1 MTNPLY
7 ESFLTIDSIS
17 NIRRHLAA
25 AIPTSDQILL
35 LGPPY
40 KVPKDSTFQSDDVL
54 NSLHLGDLEDT
65 NAEGVLSTTEGSGA
79 RRLFLFSKRAL
90 SEQAPDT
97 PTCHLEPMTLRLPIE
112 PGQCPLH
119 FGEPSSSPLHLALQV
134 YERRFMLNLD
144 GGRVLADGADLRL
157 SACQTCVS
165 EQAIMARALRAA
177 VSNLSVHFNGTL
189 RLRSEFTAEF
199 QAQMSTHGSLLTRFE
214 SILASLA
221 NMPLH
226 MSLISIA
233 RASGRV
239 METLLDTV
247 PVERERSWASQCRT
261 SHQRLLAM
269 FADLDVSFSVMG
281 TTASREEAAKL
292 DLQCEYAIKTLWREI
307 ETTGQQSRD
316 RQAQRLDK
324 LTSYHSQV
332 VKVVMDTIAGVGTQ
346 DAFATLE
353 SMSKSS
359 QDILP
364 AMIADDEEFA
374 RLMQKV
380 AVAKTEAM
388 KRMKARLREVSVS
401 QSAIQRVTSSVTVLR
416 EALSQHSENMGH
428 LEHVAELPESY
439 RDFLSEL
446 RRRRAYGAAVTSS
459 STAMMDRLAT
469 MRGDEVK
476 AREKF
481 LRGSGRHL
489 MPPFFEIFAPTL
501 ATPPPLFTPQLPAMV
516 EMDTLP
522 EISHSEIVG
531 CSSSDAHMQGGGVS
545 SASSLTAASQPLADD
560 IMTPDNLNIREQLI
574 VSADD
579 QIGEDLIIEPSGG
592 AAADA
597 ERKTLA
603 YENAVLRQTLEK
615 IGQKIPRIYIEGKDE
630 NDQRE
635 KELANL
641 RKELEETKQR
651 ESIVHEMLTKQ
662 TASKLSDKISHSSF
676 VLGDVVL
683 FMPTGPDKH
692 TYMAFHTNCPYR
704 YLSTENISGTPDY
717 VLGRI
722 VFQEKLVAGALGS
735 ETNPFGLNVGTKF
748 WIITV
753 EVLTQK

>member
-1 MTNPLY
+1 
-7 ESFLTIDSIS
+7 
-17 NIRRHLAA
+17 
-25 AIPTSDQILL
+25 
-35 LGPPY
+35 
-40 KVPKDSTFQSDDVL
+40 
-54 NSLHLGDLEDT
+54 
-65 NAEGVLSTTEGSGA
+65 
-79 RRLFLFSKRAL
+79 
-90 SEQAPDT
+90 
-97 PTCHLEPMTLRLPIE
+97 
-112 PGQCPLH
+112 
-119 FGEPSSSPLHLALQV
+119 
-134 YERRFMLNLD
+134 
-144 GGRVLADGADLRL
+144 
-157 SACQTCVS
+157 
-165 EQAIMARALRAA
+165 
-177 VSNLSVHFNGTL
+177 
-189 RLRSEFTAEF
+189 
-199 QAQMSTHGSLLTRFE
+199 
-214 SILASLA
+214 
-221 NMPLH
+221 
-226 MSLISIA
+226 
-233 RASGRV
+233 
-239 METLLDTV
+239 
-247 PVERERSWASQCRT
+247 
-261 SHQRLLAM
+261 
-269 FADLDVSFSVMG
+269 
-281 TTASREEAAKL
+281 
-292 DLQCEYAIKTLWREI
+292 
-307 ETTGQQSRD
+307 
-316 RQAQRLDK
+316 
-324 LTSYHSQV
+324 
-332 VKVVMDTIAGVGTQ
+332 
-346 DAFATLE
+346 
-353 SMSKSS
+353 MSKSS